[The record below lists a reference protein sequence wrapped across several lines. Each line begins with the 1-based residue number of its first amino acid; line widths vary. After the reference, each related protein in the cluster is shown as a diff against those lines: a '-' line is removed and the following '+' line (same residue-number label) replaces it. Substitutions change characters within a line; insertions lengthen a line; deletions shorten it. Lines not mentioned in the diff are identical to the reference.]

1 MNLKTL
7 ISIKFIFSSVT
18 FFCSLY
24 LVGNLTDSYK
34 KLENQNRILLKQK
47 EQYEEIIK
55 LEQKN
60 VNVNSTLYDKIK
72 AENSIL
78 LKSEKSNLSIQTNI
92 WILIG
97 FLIIIFNVFSFLNTK
112 IEKLKSEETELE
124 KEMML

>member
-60 VNVNSTLYDKIK
+60 VNVNSTLYNKIK